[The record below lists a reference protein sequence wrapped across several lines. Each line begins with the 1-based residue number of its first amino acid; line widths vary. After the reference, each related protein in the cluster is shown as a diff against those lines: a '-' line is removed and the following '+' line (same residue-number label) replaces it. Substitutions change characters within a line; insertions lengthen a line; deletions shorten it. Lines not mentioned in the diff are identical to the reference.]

1 MEIFKKAII
10 GNDILRVLHIKSF
23 FLILVSQFL
32 SNLAF
37 NMQHFVLIFIIYGLT
52 RSNTAVSAV
61 ILSFTIPA
69 ILFSLISGVH
79 VDRWDKRKIL
89 FFTNLI
95 RGILILL
102 FLVPG
107 LHVGFMYT
115 ITFLIAL
122 ATQFFIPAG
131 SAAVPLLVPQRLI
144 MSANSILYLGVY
156 ATMFLGYIFAG
167 SFLLILG
174 KDITIVFLAALFFA
188 SAFFILPIK
197 PQYRNRDTKSKDTET
212 SFFRE
217 LHEILP
223 FIKKTKKVVQALV
236 VLTIAQAIIFM
247 FAVLGPGYVATIL
260 KIEVERLSLILIAPA
275 ALGMMIGAFLLG
287 SFGKKLVFK
296 WHTAVG
302 FLLSGVIFALFSQ
315 GEKIASNLP
324 VIIIFSILIG
334 FAISLIFIPGHATLQ
349 SETTERLR
357 GRIYGLLNALTGVV
371 SFLPVILAGGFADL
385 LGVGSVVFG
394 VSILMLIVSGFFFF
408 FA

>member
-1 MEIFKKAII
+1 
-10 GNDILRVLHIKSF
+10 
-23 FLILVSQFL
+23 
-32 SNLAF
+32 
-37 NMQHFVLIFIIYGLT
+37 MQHFVLIFIIYGLT

-69 ILFSLISGVH
+69 VLFSLISGVH

-89 FFTNLI
+89 FFTNII
-95 RGILILL
+95 RSILILL
-102 FLVPG
+102 FLVPN

-122 ATQFFIPAG
+122 TTQFFIPAG
-131 SAAVPLLVPQRLI
+131 SAVVPLLVPKRFI
-144 MSANSILYLGVY
+144 MSANSVLYLGVY

-174 KDITIVFLAALFFA
+174 KPYTIIFLSFLFFA

-197 PQYRNRDTKSKDTET
+197 PQYRNRDYKSKDIET
-212 SFFRE
+212 SFFEE

-223 FIKKTKKVVQALV
+223 FIKKTRKVVQALV
-236 VLTIAQAIIFM
+236 VLTIAQAVIFM

-260 KIEVERLSLILIAPA
+260 NVEVERLSLLLIAPA
-275 ALGMMIGAFLLG
+275 AFGMLIGAFLLG
-287 SFGKKLVFK
+287 SIGKKFEFRWLSGI
-296 WHTAVG
+296 G
-302 FLLSGVIFALFSQ
+302 FLLSGVIFALFAQ
-315 GEKIASNLP
+315 AENVASVLP
-324 VIIIFSILIG
+324 ILIIFSVLVG

-349 SETTERLR
+349 TETTEKLR

-371 SFLPVILAGGFADL
+371 SFLPVVLAGGLADII
-385 LGVGSVVFG
+385 GVGTVVTG
-394 VSILMLIVSGFFFF
+394 VGVIMIIVSIFFFV